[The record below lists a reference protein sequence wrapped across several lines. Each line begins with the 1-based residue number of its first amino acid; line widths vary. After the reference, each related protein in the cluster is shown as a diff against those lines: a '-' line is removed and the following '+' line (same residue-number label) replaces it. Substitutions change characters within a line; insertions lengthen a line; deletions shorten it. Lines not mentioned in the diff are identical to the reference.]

1 MTTIQDVKRRAVE
14 GSFVLAAEKV
24 FGEKGYESAHM
35 QEVAA
40 EAECAIGTLYL
51 YFKSKDDLFNAM
63 VTRHTNA
70 IAEILTVA
78 LAQGKDPLDKLRRK
92 TEAILSYFNDH
103 KAFFRLFYTASP
115 GGRAYVRS
123 NLRDGALESYL
134 DFKRK
139 EEAVVRKGQ
148 AKGQIRDDI
157 SAAELVEFIHGVTI
171 STLARWSAGDGES
184 DRDEQL
190 RLLWSFLHGGL
201 GAR

>member
-1 MTTIQDVKRRAVE
+1 MKTIRDVRRRAVAE
-14 GSFVLAAEKV
+14 SFVLAAEKV
-24 FGEKGYESAHM
+24 FGEKGYENTHM
-35 QEVAA
+35 QDVAE
-40 EAECAIGTLYL
+40 EAGCAIGTLYL
-51 YFKSKDDLFNAM
+51 YFKSKDDFYSAM

-70 IAEILTVA
+70 IAEMLTVA
-78 LAQGKDPLDKLRRK
+78 FEQGKDPLDKLRRK

-103 KAFFRLFYTASP
+103 KTFFRLFYTASP

-123 NLRDGALESYL
+123 NLRDDALESYL

-148 AKGQIRDDI
+148 AEGQFRDDI

-171 STLARWSAGDGES
+171 STLARWSAEDGET
-184 DRDEQL
+184 DPGEQL
-190 RLLWSFLHGGL
+190 RLLWAFLYGGL

>member
-1 MTTIQDVKRRAVE
+1 MGSIREVRRRAVE
-14 GSFVLAAEKV
+14 ESFVLAAEKV

-35 QEVAA
+35 QDVAD
-40 EAECAIGTLYL
+40 EAGCAIGTLYL
-51 YFKSKDDLFNAM
+51 YFKSKDEFFNAM

-70 IAEILTVA
+70 IAEMLTVA
-78 LAQGKDPLDKLRRK
+78 FEQGKDPLDKLRRK

-103 KAFFRLFYTASP
+103 KTFFRLFYTASP

-123 NLRDGALESYL
+123 NLRDDALESYL

-148 AKGQIRDDI
+148 AEGQFRDDI

-171 STLARWSAGDGES
+171 STLARWSAEDGET
-184 DRDEQL
+184 DHGEQL
-190 RLLWSFLHGGL
+190 RLLWSFLYGGL
-201 GAR
+201 GSR